1 MLQDVRKKII
11 NSKIFLEPFPYLFVK
26 NFLNKN
32 DITEINRELP
42 SFKEIEGADILYQST
57 SKTKKTLLPNS
68 SIYKDLV
75 KKDSFKK
82 INHLFK
88 KLQPIIIKK
97 FSLEIAKHVKKQH
110 QNKKLNYH
118 SSFSIMK
125 NGYEKSAHLDRR
137 DHLIHMILY
146 TFSQHEKG
154 GEICMNKTKKKEKVY
169 DIFPSKKDL
178 RVYKKHK
185 VYSNSC
191 IIILNV
197 PWAYHSVLK
206 YNGKS
211 DRKYFYMVYDFP
223 VKKSGSKIKNRIKG
237 FNQNEFWNYKVK
249 VKSQKRKKV
258 FLTE

>member
-1 MLQDVRKKII
+1 MFKDAKKKIE
-11 NSKIFLEPFPYLFVK
+11 NSKIYLNPFPYLFLK
-26 NFLNKN
+26 NFLTQKDISKINK
-32 DITEINRELP
+32 ELP
-42 SFKEIEGADILYQST
+42 SFKEIDGADILYQST

-75 KKDSFKK
+75 KKKSFKK
-82 INHLFK
+82 INFLFK
-88 KLQPIIIKK
+88 KLQPVIINK
-97 FSLEIAKHVKKQH
+97 FSKEIIKHVKKEY

-118 SSFSIMK
+118 SSFSVMK

-146 TFSQHEKG
+146 TFSQNKKG
-154 GEICMNKTKKKEKVY
+154 GEICMNKPKKKEKVY
-169 DIFPSKKDL
+169 DIFPNKKDL
-178 RVYKKHK
+178 EVYKKHE
-185 VYSNSC
+185 VDSNSC

-197 PWAYHSVLK
+197 PWAYHSVLRYK
-206 YNGKS
+206 GNS

-223 VKKSGSKIKNRIKG
+223 VKKKGSKIKNRKEG

-249 VKSQKRKKV
+249 VKSEKRKKV